1 MNFRK
6 RVLPAVLLSL
16 FAGAGATSVNA
27 QQFSSVVVFGDSLSD
42 DGYFRPVL
50 SALGLPPSLVAT
62 LGRFTTSPGP
72 VWSELVSNYYGQSP
86 AASNAGG
93 LIFAQGGA
101 RVAVPSASTPTGA
114 AQRPVT
120 TQMGE
125 YLAANS
131 GKADP
136 NGLFAI
142 WAGANDVIQT
152 LQGVGAGAIDPSA
165 VTGILQST
173 AAAEIGVVGALKQ
186 AGAKY
191 IIVMGLPDIGATPAF
206 TAAGPANAAG
216 ATQASAGYNTA
227 LFTGLKQAGLKVIP
241 IDMFSF
247 FGEIRANPSQYG
259 FSNITTPVCQPF
271 PPFST
276 GPDALFCPPSAQSP
290 ANGSQ
295 TYSFADGI
303 HPTTAAHAMIA
314 QFVES
319 FITAPAEYSLLA
331 ETPLRTR
338 AAFNRTVYEGLQSSS
353 TNAVGRWTAFAA
365 YDGGK
370 FDIDAAQGLAGL
382 SSTNKAI
389 TVGASARISESATL
403 GIALGQAKNDASFG
417 GNNGSFG
424 TTDNTI
430 ALFGQFSYGGFYG
443 NGIVSVA
450 NINYDNVNRNIVLG
464 PTMRTATSSPS
475 GSNSAAYFDLGYD
488 FRIDQFRI
496 GPVVSVNSQNV
507 TVNAFDESNAMS
519 SNLHVSEQNKSSEVW
534 SIGVHA
540 EATFGGWTPWVRV
553 TADKERKDDPRYV
566 TASPLSLL
574 SGNSYDIPAYNP
586 DSSFMSYSLG
596 VRGTVAQ
603 QVGLSIAYYAV
614 NGRSGIKDDGVTGM
628 LSYKF

>member
-1 MNFRK
+1 MKIKK
-6 RVLPAVLLSL
+6 RILPAVLLSL

-50 SALGLPPSLVAT
+50 SALGLPASLVST

-72 VWSELVSNYYGQSP
+72 VWSELVSNYYGQTP

-101 RVAVPSASTPTGA
+101 RVALPSASTPTGA

-120 TQMGE
+120 TQLGE
-125 YLAANS
+125 YLAGNS

-142 WAGANDVIQT
+142 WAGANDIFQT
-152 LQGVGAGAIDPSA
+152 LAGVGAGQIDPSQ
-165 VTGILQST
+165 VSGIIQT
-173 AAAEIGVVGALKQ
+173 AANAEIGVVGALKQ

-206 TAAGPANAAG
+206 ASLGPANAAA
-216 ATQASAGYNTA
+216 ATQSAAGYNTA
-227 LFTGLKQAGLKVIP
+227 LFTGLKATGLRVIP
-241 IDMFSF
+241 IDMFTF

-259 FSNITTPVCQPF
+259 FTNITTPVCQPF

-276 GPDALFCPPSAQSP
+276 SSDAFFCPPSAQSP
-290 ANGSQ
+290 SNGSQ
-295 TYSFADGI
+295 TYSFADGV
-303 HPTTAAHAMIA
+303 HPTTASHALIA
-314 QFVES
+314 AFVES

-338 AAFNRTVYEGLQSSS
+338 AAFNRTVYEGLASSS
-353 TNAVGRWTAFAA
+353 TNQIGRWTAWAA

-370 FDIDAAQGLAGL
+370 FDIDASQGLAGL
-382 SSTNKAI
+382 SSTNKAT
-389 TVGASARISESATL
+389 TVGTAARISESATI

-417 GNNGSFG
+417 NNNGGFR
-424 TTDNTI
+424 TVENTI
-430 ALFGQFSYGGFYG
+430 ALYGQFNYWGFYG

-450 NINYDNVNRNIVLG
+450 NTSFDNVQRNIVLG
-464 PTMRTATSSPS
+464 PTMRTATSNPK

-488 FRIDQFRI
+488 FKIDRFRI
-496 GPVVSVNSQNV
+496 GPVVSLTSQNV

-519 SNLHVSEQNKSSEVW
+519 SNLHISEQNKSSQVW
-534 SIGVHA
+534 SLGIHA
-540 EATFGGWTPWVRV
+540 EADFNGWTPWVRIS
-553 TADKERKDDPRYV
+553 ADKEKKDDPRFV
-566 TASPLSLL
+566 TASPLSLA
-574 SGNSYDIPAYNP
+574 SGNEYDIPAYNA
-586 DSSFMSYSLG
+586 DSSFTSYSLG
-596 VRGTVAQ
+596 VRGTVMEH
-603 QVGLSIAYYAV
+603 VGLSLAYYAV
-614 NGRSGIKDDGVTGM
+614 NSRQNIKDDGVTAM
-628 LSYKF
+628 VSYKF

>member
-519 SNLHVSEQNKSSEVW
+519 SNLHVSEQNRSSEVW

>member
-1 MNFRK
+1 MKMKK
-6 RVLPAVLLSL
+6 RILPAVLLSL

-72 VWSELVSNYYGQSP
+72 VWSELVSNYYGVTP

-93 LIFAQGGA
+93 TIYAQGGA

-120 TQMGE
+120 TQLTE
-125 YLAANS
+125 YLTGHN
-131 GKADP
+131 GTADP

-142 WAGANDVIQT
+142 WAGANDIFQT
-152 LQGVGAGAIDPSA
+152 LAGVSAGVIDPSA
-165 VTGILQST
+165 ATGIIQG
-173 AAAEIGVVGALKQ
+173 AAVAEIGVVGKLKA

-191 IIVMGLPDIGATPAF
+191 VIVMGLPDIGATPAF
-206 TAAGPANAAG
+206 ASLGAATAGA

-241 IDMFSF
+241 IDMFTF

-259 FSNITTPVCQPF
+259 FTNVTTPVCQPF

-276 GPDALFCPPSAQSP
+276 SSDAFFCPPSAQSP

-295 TYSFADGI
+295 TYAFADGV
-303 HPTTAAHAMIA
+303 HPTTASHALIA
-314 QFVES
+314 AFVES
-319 FITAPAEYSLLA
+319 MITAPAQYSLLA

-338 AAFNRTVYEGLQSSS
+338 AAFNRTVYEGLASSS
-353 TNAVGRWTAFAA
+353 TNTIGRWTAWAA

-382 SSTNKAI
+382 SSTNKATTI
-389 TVGASARISESATL
+389 GTAVRVSESAVL
-403 GIALGQAKNDASFG
+403 GVALGQGKNDASFG
-417 GNNGSFG
+417 NNNGGFR
-424 TTDNTI
+424 TTENTI
-430 ALFGQFSYGGFYG
+430 ALYGQFNYWGFYG

-450 NINYDNVNRNIVLG
+450 NTSFDNVQRNIVLG
-464 PTMRTATSSPS
+464 PTMRTATSNPK

-488 FRIDQFRI
+488 FAIDRFKI
-496 GPVVSVNSQNV
+496 GPVVSVTSQNV
-507 TVNAFDESNAMS
+507 TVNAFDEANAMS
-519 SNLHVSEQNKSSEVW
+519 SNLHISEQNKSSEVW

-540 EATFGGWTPWVRV
+540 ETTFNGWTPWVRV
-553 TADKERKDDPRYV
+553 SADKERRDDARVV
-566 TASPLSLL
+566 TASPLSLA

-586 DSSFMSYSLG
+586 DNSFMSYSLG
-596 VRGTVAQ
+596 VRGTVAEH
-603 QVGLSIAYYAV
+603 VGLSLAYYAV
-614 NGRSGIKDDGVTGM
+614 NGRSGIKDDGVTAM
-628 LSYKF
+628 VAYKF

>member
-1 MNFRK
+1 MNLKK

-152 LQGVGAGAIDPSA
+152 LQGVGAGAIAPSA

-173 AAAEIGVVGALKQ
+173 AAAEIGVVGALQQ

-206 TAAGPANAAG
+206 TALGPVNAAG

-227 LFTGLKQAGLKVIP
+227 LFTGLKQANLKVIP

-276 GPDALFCPPSAQSP
+276 STDAFFCPPSAQSP
-290 ANGSQ
+290 SNGSQ

-303 HPTTAAHAMIA
+303 HPTTAAHALIA

-353 TNAVGRWTAFAA
+353 TNAIGRWTAFAS

-382 SSTNKAI
+382 NSTNKAI

-417 GNNGSFG
+417 GDNGSFS

-430 ALFGQFSYGGFYG
+430 ALFGQFNYRGFYG

-488 FRIDQFRI
+488 FAIDQFRI
-496 GPVVSVNSQNV
+496 GPIVSVNSQNV
-507 TVNAFDESNAMS
+507 TVNAFDESNAQS
-519 SNLHVSEQNKSSEVW
+519 SNLHISEQNKSSEVW
-534 SIGVHA
+534 SFGVHA
-540 EATFGGWTPWVRV
+540 EATFNGWTPWVRI

-566 TASPLSLL
+566 TASPLSLV
-574 SGNSYDIPAYNP
+574 SGNAYDIPAYNP

-596 VRGTVAQ
+596 IRGTVAQ

>member
-1 MNFRK
+1 MKLKK
-6 RVLPAVLLSL
+6 RILPVVLLSL
-16 FAGAGATSVNA
+16 FAGAGATSVSA

-42 DGYFRPVL
+42 DGYYRPFL
-50 SALGLPPSLVAT
+50 SSLGLPASLVST

-72 VWSELVSNYYGQSP
+72 VWSELVSNYYGTTP

-93 LIFAQGGA
+93 TIYAQGGA
-101 RVAVPSASTPTGA
+101 RVSANSASTPPGA

-120 TQMGE
+120 TQIGE
-125 YLAANS
+125 YLASRNGA
-131 GKADP
+131 ADP

-152 LQGVGAGAIDPSA
+152 LQGVGAGQISPTA
-165 VTGILQST
+165 VTGIIQST
-173 AAAEIGVVGALKQ
+173 AVSEIGTVAALQK
-186 AGAKY
+186 AGARY
-191 IIVMGLPDIGATPAF
+191 IIVFGLPDIGATPAF
-206 TAAGPANAAG
+206 TAAGAATSAG

-241 IDMFSF
+241 IDMFTF

-259 FSNITTPVCQPF
+259 FTNITTPVCQPF

-276 GPDALFCPPSAQSP
+276 TSDALFCPPSAQVP

-319 FITAPAEYSLLA
+319 MITAPAEYSLLA
-331 ETPLRTR
+331 EAPLRTR
-338 AAFNRTVYEGLQSSS
+338 AAFNRTIYEGLASSA
-353 TNAVGRWTAFAA
+353 TNEVGHWTAFAS

-389 TVGASARISESATL
+389 TVGASARISDTATI
-403 GIALGQAKNDASFG
+403 GIAVGQAKDDATFG
-417 GNNGSFG
+417 GNNGSFR
-424 TTDNTI
+424 TTENAF
-430 ALFGQFSYGGFYG
+430 ALFGQFNYWGFYG

-450 NINYDNVNRNIVLG
+450 NVSFDNVNRNIVLG
-464 PTMRTATSSPS
+464 PTMRTAQANPK

-488 FRIDQFRI
+488 FAIDRFKV
-496 GPVVSVNSQNV
+496 GPLVSVTSQNV
-507 TVNAFDESNAMS
+507 SVNAFDESGAAS
-519 SNLHVSEQNKSSEVW
+519 SNLHISEQNKSSEVW
-534 SIGVHA
+534 SVGVHA
-540 EATFGGWTPWVRV
+540 EANFNGWTPWVRI
-553 TADKERKDDPRYV
+553 TADKERKDDPRFV
-566 TASPLSLL
+566 TASPLSLV
-574 SGNSYDIPAYNP
+574 SANQYDIPAYSP
-586 DSSFMSYSLG
+586 DSTFMSYSVG
-596 VRGTVAQ
+596 VRGTVAEH
-603 QVGLSIAYYAV
+603 VGLSVAYYAV
-614 NGRSGIKDDGVTGM
+614 NGRSGMKDDGVTGM